1 MMKNKVT
8 YDRYECTK
16 SKWKIIFS
24 KNMTFK
30 KCVQKLL
37 TKASGG
43 DELGMCGS
51 QDQCPRP
58 LSYDD
63 IQGCQPI

>member
-1 MMKNKVT
+1 MNVQKAN
-8 YDRYECTK
+8 EK
-16 SKWKIIFS
+16 SFYG

-30 KCVQKLL
+30 NLFQLLL
-37 TKASGG
+37 TKVSSGF
-43 DELGMCGS
+43 ELGIWGS

-63 IQGCQPI
+63 IQ

>member
-1 MMKNKVT
+1 MTDKNVQKANET
-8 YDRYECTK
+8 L
-16 SKWKIIFS
+16 FFG

-30 KCVQKLL
+30 NLFQYLL
-37 TKASGG
+37 TKVSGG
-43 DELGMCGS
+43 FELRICGS

-63 IQGCQPI
+63 IHESRHI

>member
-1 MMKNKVT
+1 MNVQKAN
-8 YDRYECTK
+8 EK
-16 SKWKIIFS
+16 SIFG

-30 KCVQKLL
+30 NVFQYVL
-37 TKASGG
+37 TKVSGG
-43 DELGMCGS
+43 FELRTCGL

-63 IQGCQPI
+63 VQESRPV

>member
-1 MMKNKVT
+1 MTDMNVQKAN
-8 YDRYECTK
+8 EK
-16 SKWKIIFS
+16 SFFG

-30 KCVQKLL
+30 KFVQKLL
-37 TKASGG
+37 TKPSGG
-43 DELGMCGS
+43 DELSICGS